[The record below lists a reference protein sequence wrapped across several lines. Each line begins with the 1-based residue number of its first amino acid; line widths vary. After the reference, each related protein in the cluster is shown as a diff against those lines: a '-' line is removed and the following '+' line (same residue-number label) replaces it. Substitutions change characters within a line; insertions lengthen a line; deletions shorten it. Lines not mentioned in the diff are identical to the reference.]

1 AGGGALGSEA
11 NDLAACRGG
20 AVVDDGD
27 DAEGLGLSALPRGR
41 RALLFEALEDVLND
55 AVERVFELIG
65 LPEERVGQQLAP
77 LLVELEELD
86 VERALGGLRPVDAGV
101 RQELAGPL
109 VAEDD
114 LVTGLRLTVREDLLE
129 EELSEARIGGRRNR
143 GRGGVVVAED
153 IVCA

>member
-1 AGGGALGSEA
+1 
-11 NDLAACRGG
+11 
-20 AVVDDGD
+20 
-27 DAEGLGLSALPRGR
+27 
-41 RALLFEALEDVLND
+41 LFEALEDVLND

-77 LLVELEELD
+77 LLVELEEHD
-86 VERALGGLRPVDAGV
+86 VERALVGLRPVDAGV

-153 IVCA
+153 IVCAERSGRSRLRRLLRLGRDTIENAANELFLLH